1 MNKIKL
7 LLLEVLILS
16 LLTLDAVS
24 MMIISRP
31 LLTLVPHSPFRVP
44 PVVSLCYVKPLSDVL
59 L

>member
-44 PVVSLCYVKPLSDVL
+44 PVVSLCYVKT
-59 L
+59 